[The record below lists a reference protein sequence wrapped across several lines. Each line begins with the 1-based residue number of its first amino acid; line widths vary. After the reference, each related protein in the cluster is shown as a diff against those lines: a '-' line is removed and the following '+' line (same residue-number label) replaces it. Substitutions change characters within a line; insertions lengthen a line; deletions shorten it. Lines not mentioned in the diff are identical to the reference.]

1 VTCCTN
7 YTAENSQQW
16 DPHAWCPNPLGLYA
30 DSQASTLHAH
40 VDDCASSLPQGNQT
54 L

>member
-1 VTCCTN
+1 MEKWLAAQIIRQKIV
-7 YTAENSQQW
+7 NSGT
-16 DPHAWCPNPLGLYA
+16 HMLGALYA